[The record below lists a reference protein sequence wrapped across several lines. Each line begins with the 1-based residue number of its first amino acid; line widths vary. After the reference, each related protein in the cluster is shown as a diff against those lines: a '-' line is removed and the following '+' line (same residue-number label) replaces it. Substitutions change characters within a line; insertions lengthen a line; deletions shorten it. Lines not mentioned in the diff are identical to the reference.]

1 MPFVEAGIVFRIAR
15 RECRPHTEGIGNGAV
30 GAASRAGGGTVG
42 ALQGFVVDIDAF
54 ILVDTN
60 LYSADCRQGTAGGRA
75 GGRIALPVAIV
86 GNADIYGV
94 EAVNG
99 AGCGIV
105 TSGVRFQVV

>member
-1 MPFVEAGIVFRIAR
+1 MEPR
-15 RECRPHTEGIGNGAV
+15 
-30 GAASRAGGGTVG
+30 TVPP
-42 ALQGFVVDIDAF
+42 F

-60 LYSADCRQGTAGGRA
+60 LHTTDCCQGTAGGRA
-75 GGRIALPVAIV
+75 GGRITLSVAIV

-105 TSGVRFQVV
+105 TPGVRFQVV